1 MSFAKDVKMQ
11 ILNVPI
17 EDDCCRFAFLS
28 GLLRACGEYDEKTQ
42 KMSFTTDMEKACEFV
57 NGLFKALYRTEAE
70 LETADGFKIHKT
82 NYYKATLPPA
92 YTHQMLTDFGLI
104 EPTGEFSIDK
114 LDESIFECDNCR
126 RAFLKGM
133 FLGCGTSGIR
143 LDDPQRTTTGYDV
156 EFVSKS
162 HDLLQATAE
171 VLVHFDISPR
181 CVKRKNHFVLY
192 IKESGQVS
200 DILALVGAHDSV
212 IKLQDELSLRE
223 LRNKINREVN
233 CEKANISKV
242 VEASVRQTQAINIIS
257 DRIGLS
263 ELPDDLQE
271 VALLR
276 LANPEESLDELLN
289 LSLTKLTKSALYH
302 KFKKLEKIAKNIE

>member
-1 MSFAKDVKMQ
+1 MSFAKDVKLQ
-11 ILNVPI
+11 ILNVMI
-17 EDDCCRFAFLS
+17 EDDCCKFAFMS

-42 KMSFTTDMEKACEFV
+42 KMSFTTDVELTYEFV
-57 NGLFKALYRTEAE
+57 NNLFKSLYRTEAE
-70 LETADGFKIHKT
+70 LENVSGFKIHKT
-82 NYYKATLPPA
+82 NYYKVTLPPA

-104 EPTGEFSIDK
+104 EPTGAFSIEV
-114 LDESIFECDNCR
+114 LDETLFECDKCR

-143 LDDPQRTTTGYDV
+143 LDDPQRTTTGYDI

-162 HDLLQATAE
+162 HDLLQSTAE
-171 VLVHFDISPR
+171 VLAYFDISAR

-192 IKESGQVS
+192 VKESGQVS
-200 DILALVGAHDSV
+200 DLLAVLDAHNSV
-212 IKLQDELSLRE
+212 IKLQDELTLRE

-233 CEKANISKV
+233 CTNANISKV
-242 VEASVRQTQAINIIS
+242 VEASIRQTQAINIIN
-257 DRIGLS
+257 DRIGLA
-263 ELPDDLQE
+263 ELPDELQE

-289 LSLTKLTKSALYH
+289 LSLSPMTKSALYH
-302 KFKKLEKIAKNIE
+302 KFRKLEKIAKNLE